1 MQPKHPTVDYFKV
14 PPMFPFTLP
23 LGGSLVILL
32 ILFFGEGKSQLVD
45 DARQWIGERAGFN
58 TITIC
63 TWFAAFMV
71 SRGGLSWR
79 SSAGREEIRA
89 DTSTSSPSRRS

>member
-1 MQPKHPTVDYFKV
+1 
-14 PPMFPFTLP
+14 MFPFTLP

-32 ILFFGEGKSQLVD
+32 ILFFGEGKSQLID

-71 SRGGLSWR
+71 SRGETELAAVGWR
-79 SSAGREEIRA
+79 RGDAS
-89 DTSTSSPSRRS
+89 